1 MTTKYKR
8 KSFLLERLME
18 DGTPEGLPGKATVE
32 SIRHPKF
39 DQSPWSDLPAELLD
53 EVCQDQNCVLLV
65 MPDGS
70 KWLAS
75 DIAFD
80 GIKEFVQDQR
90 EAAVE

>member
-1 MTTKYKR
+1 MTKFKR
-8 KSFLLERLME
+8 KAFILERLNE
-18 DGTPEGLPGKATVE
+18 DGTLGDLDKATVE
-32 SIRHPKF
+32 TTRHPRF
-39 DQSPWSDLPAELLD
+39 DSPPYSDLPVEVLEELEGRD
-53 EVCQDQNCVLLV
+53 CVLLV

-75 DIAFD
+75 DFAFD